1 MVGLKMEGDSKGK
14 DKDIWRTPP
23 MTYLT
28 IENNNPNTHTVFSIK
43 SDMGQTAFAILA
55 IFKFTSCHISD

>member
-1 MVGLKMEGDSKGK
+1 MEGDSKGK

-55 IFKFTSCHISD
+55 IFKFTS